1 MWPQKAIN
9 TNRDPKEE
17 FALEVQEKS
26 SIAVIGCGYW
36 GKNLVRNFWE
46 LKVLKALYDVD
57 EQRREE
63 MKSLYPPVKV
73 ADNLAEIFRDDSI
86 EGIVVATPAESHYE
100 ITKEALLA
108 GKDVFVEKPLA
119 LKVREGEDLVS
130 LAEEREKILMVGHLL
145 EYHPGIIKLKE
156 MVSAGELGKIHYIHS
171 TRLNLGK
178 VRTEENILWSFAPHD
193 ISVILLLL
201 EEMPK
206 EVSAHGGSYLNQ
218 GVPDVTMTIMDFSSG
233 VKSHIFV
240 SWLHPYKE
248 QKLVIVGDRKM
259 AVFDDVAPSDKLLLF
274 SHRIDWIDRIPVPR
288 KEDAEVVDF
297 EMEEPLKV
305 ECRHFLDCIKNR
317 KRPKTDG
324 HNGLRVLKI
333 LDLCQRSLQEKGKVL
348 QFGRERLQGV
358 FIHETSCVDEPCEIG
373 EGTRVWHY
381 CHIMEGAVIGR
392 NCSIGQNVF
401 VGRGVKIGDNTK
413 IQNNVSLYEGVIIE
427 DDVFCGPS
435 MVFTNV
441 VNPRSFIS
449 RRKEFKETLVR
460 RGATIGANATL
471 LCGHTIGRYALIG
484 AGAVVTEDVPDY
496 AIVAGNPA
504 KVIGHVCQCGVRL
517 AFDGPIATCS
527 NCGLKFRNDR
537 GVVSPL

>member
-1 MWPQKAIN
+1 MS
-9 TNRDPKEE
+9 T
-17 FALEVQEKS
+17 
-26 SIAVIGCGYW
+26 IAVIGCGYW

-46 LKVLKALYDVD
+46 LKALHTLYDVD
-57 EQRREE
+57 EKRLRE

-73 ADNLAEIFRDDSI
+73 GNDLAEIFRDDSI
-86 EGIVVATPAESHYE
+86 EGIVVATPAEFHYE
-100 ITKEALLA
+100 IAKEALLA

-119 LKVREGEDLVS
+119 LRVREGKDLVA

-156 MVSAGELGKIHYIHS
+156 MVSAGELGKINYIHS

-178 VRTEENILWSFAPHD
+178 FRTEENILWSFAPHD

-201 EEMPK
+201 EEMPR

-218 GVPDVTMTIMDFSSG
+218 GVADVTMTTMDFSSG
-233 VKSHIFV
+233 AKSHIFV

-259 AVFDDVAPSDKLLLF
+259 AVFDDVAPKDKLLLF
-274 SHRIDWIDRIPVPR
+274 SHRIDWIDRVPVPR

-305 ECRHFLDCIKNR
+305 ECRHFLDCVKNR
-317 KRPKTDG
+317 TKPKTG
-324 HNGLRVLKI
+324 GENGLRI
-333 LDLCQRSLQEKGKVL
+333 LEILNLCQQSLKEGGKVL
-348 QFGRERLQGV
+348 RFGGQGLGDIL
-358 FIHETSCVDEPCEIG
+358 IHETSCVDEPCEIG
-373 EGTRVWHY
+373 EGTRIWHY
-381 CHIMEGAVIGR
+381 CHIMEGATIGR

-401 VGRGVKIGDNTK
+401 VGRGVRIGDNAK

-427 DDVFCGPS
+427 EDVFCGPS

-441 VNPRSFIS
+441 INPRSFIS

-471 LCGHTIGRYALIG
+471 LCGHTIGRYALVG
-484 AGAVVTEDVPDY
+484 AGAVVTEDIPDY
-496 AIVAGNPA
+496 TIVAGNPA
-504 KVIGHVCQCGVRL
+504 KVIGQVCQCGVRL
-517 AFDGPIATCS
+517 KFDGSIATCS
-527 NCGLKFRNDR
+527 SCGLKFRKD
-537 GVVSPL
+537 GGAIIPL